1 MYLRAHQ
8 QYKRRFSEYFNA
20 PLALAS
26 SLSQN
31 LHRTHSVPHSQLKY
45 SYKQMERESEEWHV
59 FRKIGFP
66 LRLSKSR
73 NSSCEMLLFISTRTH
88 TLTDKHII
96 HNSYLISLSLFLLWL
111 LLLLLLWLITLLT
124 KTIYFSSYLIISP
137 LSGCRRLMLLLLL
150 NAVVVVHVQRTQG
163 YSFQIG
169 YCEVD
174 DQLPGR
180 SIPQYTLYLTVA
192 NEKER
197 LDWIR
202 ALRAGK

>member
-1 MYLRAHQ
+1 MHTNN
-8 QYKRRFSEYFNA
+8 RRLGERRKSGM
-20 PLALAS
+20 
-26 SLSQN
+26 SLEKS
-31 LHRTHSVPHSQLKY
+31 
-45 SYKQMERESEEWHV
+45 
-59 FRKIGFP
+59 GFP
-66 LRLSKSR
+66 CGYQKAQIRLVKCYFSFQH
-73 NSSCEMLLFISTRTH
+73 LHLHTH
-88 TLTDKHII
+88 TDEHII
-96 HNSYLISLSLFLLWL
+96 HNSYLISLSLF

-124 KTIYFSSYLIISP
+124 KTIYFSSYLIISS
-137 LSGCRRLMLLLLL
+137 LSGCRRLMLLLL
-150 NAVVVVHVQRTQG
+150 NAVVVLHVQRTQG

>member
-1 MYLRAHQ
+1 M
-8 QYKRRFSEYFNA
+8 
-20 PLALAS
+20 
-26 SLSQN
+26 SLEKS
-31 LHRTHSVPHSQLKY
+31 
-45 SYKQMERESEEWHV
+45 
-59 FRKIGFP
+59 GFP
-66 LRLSKSR
+66 CGYQKAQIRLVKCYFSFQH
-73 NSSCEMLLFISTRTH
+73 LHLHTH
-88 TLTDKHII
+88 TDEHII
-96 HNSYLISLSLFLLWL
+96 HNSYLISLSLF

-124 KTIYFSSYLIISP
+124 KTIYFSSYLIISS
-137 LSGCRRLMLLLLL
+137 LSGCRRLMLLLL
-150 NAVVVVHVQRTQG
+150 NAVVVLHVQRTQG

>member
-1 MYLRAHQ
+1 M
-8 QYKRRFSEYFNA
+8 F
-20 PLALAS
+20 
-26 SLSQN
+26 
-31 LHRTHSVPHSQLKY
+31 
-45 SYKQMERESEEWHV
+45 
-59 FRKIGFP
+59 
-66 LRLSKSR
+66 
-73 NSSCEMLLFISTRTH
+73 
-88 TLTDKHII
+88 
-96 HNSYLISLSLFLLWL
+96 
-111 LLLLLLWLITLLT
+111 LLWLITLLT
-124 KTIYFSSYLIISP
+124 KTIYFSSYLIISSLP
-137 LSGCRRLMLLLLL
+137 GCRRL
-150 NAVVVVHVQRTQG
+150 NAVDAAVAYDVAVAVYMQRIQG